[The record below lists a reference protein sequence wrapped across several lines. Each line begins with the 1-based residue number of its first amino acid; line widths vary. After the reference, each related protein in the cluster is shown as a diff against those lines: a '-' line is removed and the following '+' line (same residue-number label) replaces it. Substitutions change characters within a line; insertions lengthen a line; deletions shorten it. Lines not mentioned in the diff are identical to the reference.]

1 MPDKTASVCFGLF
14 YIGPAILEHSSKNL
28 ARTEKYFQY
37 FFLFLLLTFKVVHS
51 IFLLHGYA
59 DCLQNRQKD
68 TRETLIDCS
77 P

>member
-14 YIGPAILEHSSKNL
+14 YIGPDILEHSSKNL

-37 FFLFLLLTFKVVHS
+37 FFLFVLLTFKVVHS
-51 IFLLHGYA
+51 IFLLHG
-59 DCLQNRQKD
+59 LNVMLIVFKIGKK
-68 TRETLIDCS
+68 TLEK

>member
-37 FFLFLLLTFKVVHS
+37 FFLFLLLTFKVAHS
-51 IFLLHGYA
+51 IFLLHG
-59 DCLQNRQKD
+59 LNVMLIVFKIGKK
-68 TRETLIDCS
+68 TLEK

>member
-14 YIGPAILEHSSKNL
+14 YIGPAILEQSSKNL

-37 FFLFLLLTFKVVHS
+37 VFLFVLLTFKVVHS
-51 IFLLHGYA
+51 IFLLHG
-59 DCLQNRQKD
+59 LNVMLIVFKIGKK
-68 TRETLIDCS
+68 TLEK